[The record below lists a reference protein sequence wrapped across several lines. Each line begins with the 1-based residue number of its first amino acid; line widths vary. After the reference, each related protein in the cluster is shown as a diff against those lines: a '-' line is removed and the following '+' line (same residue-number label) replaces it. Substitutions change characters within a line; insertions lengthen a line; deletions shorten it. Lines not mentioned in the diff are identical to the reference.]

1 MGDIARQR
9 TSCTLTP
16 LSALLCVAAL
26 VLLFSLIGIFTRP
39 QPAGGLLA
47 CQCGHAR
54 LHGAL
59 SAPGHPGGLGR
70 RHTGLFLA
78 ALFTGEPL
86 FKTILLTCG
95 NLAGIGVGYLLMHR
109 LAPADKLLRRPTSL
123 VLLLRNTLA
132 ASLAAGV
139 VGAIINPILSLGSP
153 LYGLGFWF
161 ASELVNYMTIL
172 PVLLTLPPHD
182 SVPPGVPSS
191 IAPSSPG
198 PD

>member
-39 QPAGGLLA
+39 PNLLAAFWPANAVLLGCMVRYPRLATPAGWA
-47 CQCGHAR
+47 
-54 LHGAL
+54 
-59 SAPGHPGGLGR
+59 GGILGF
-70 RHTGLFLA
+70 FLA
-78 ALFTGEPL
+78 ALFIGEPL

-139 VGAIINPILSLGSP
+139 VGAIINPILSLGPRSTGWAS
-153 LYGLGFWF
+153 GLP
-161 ASELVNYMTIL
+161 ASW
-172 PVLLTLPPHD
+172 
-182 SVPPGVPSS
+182 
-191 IAPSSPG
+191 
-198 PD
+198 

>member
-39 QPAGGLLA
+39 PNLLAAFWPANAVLLGCMVRYPRLATPAGWA
-47 CQCGHAR
+47 
-54 LHGAL
+54 
-59 SAPGHPGGLGR
+59 GGILGF
-70 RHTGLFLA
+70 FLA

-109 LAPADKLLRRPTSL
+109 LAPAEP
-123 VLLLRNTLA
+123 
-132 ASLAAGV
+132 
-139 VGAIINPILSLGSP
+139 
-153 LYGLGFWF
+153 
-161 ASELVNYMTIL
+161 
-172 PVLLTLPPHD
+172 
-182 SVPPGVPSS
+182 
-191 IAPSSPG
+191 
-198 PD
+198 